1 MCVKSLGC
9 RMFAF
14 QCDAVSRLKS
24 LTAITLKCMYLRTR
38 WLRKYILPDKISL
51 NEYEHIFLEIDFL
64 FTV

>member
-38 WLRKYILPDKISL
+38 WLAEVYPARQNFVERIRAYI
-51 NEYEHIFLEIDFL
+51 
-64 FTV
+64 